1 MYQGECGPDGR
12 RFVVLNCHQTIG
24 EICHQLSTYVWCR
37 AHASMCSGR
46 YVTAVTGIGSYMDI
60 GLYTK
65 EIYPTSTE
73 AESRFCH
80 AKIPR
85 QVSVHLVY
93 VIQCELLFF
102 VNWVEVNII
111 AAGERYTS
119 VREYAAAAQMLPN
132 NIHVFSCTI
141 ISKQPHYNDIQM
153 SQTNNAAEFVSD
165 RCRSVIKFVSV
176 GTIVFGK
183 TVSLLALYILVYL

>member
-1 MYQGECGPDGR
+1 
-12 RFVVLNCHQTIG
+12 
-24 EICHQLSTYVWCR
+24 
-37 AHASMCSGR
+37 MCSGR

-65 EIYPTSTE
+65 EIYLTSTE
-73 AESRFCH
+73 AEFRSCH

-85 QVSVHLVY
+85 QVSIHLVY
-93 VIQCELLFF
+93 VILRELLFF
-102 VNWVEVNII
+102 ANWVELNII

-132 NIHVFSCTI
+132 NIHVFPCTI
-141 ISKQPHYNDIQM
+141 ISKQRHYNDMQM

-183 TVSLLALYILVYL
+183 TVSLFALYILVYL